1 MADEVVEGKRRGR
14 TGQKA
19 DSSASLRDDNKKSGM
34 KVEEGAGDEAGNG
47 TSEIVGKGG
56 SKSSAKKSAKKA
68 AKKKAKKAKVKAPT
82 KKELADVEL
91 ERMLTRPMS
100 QCEVLERQP
109 QLSFAAGAMRLG
121 FPVKIMGGGG
131 IKTSDTRRWQQ
142 NPHLRVSLGY
152 LCEVIGYLRKHGI
165 HMYRM
170 SSDIAP
176 YATHPDMPQ
185 FHGMVKEAAGDLA
198 RFGRLAREA
207 DVRLSFH
214 PSQFIVLNSEN
225 EKLTEKSMW
234 DLDSQAEMLDL
245 MECGPEAV
253 MVVHVGGAYG
263 DRESGWRRW
272 AETWKRL
279 GEPVRR
285 RLVLEN
291 DDIRYSASDV
301 LKVHEATGVKCVF
314 DYQHH
319 WCFNPEGLPMV
330 ETLERFCATWPAGV
344 RPKMHF
350 SCARTEMREIKR
362 KNRKTGKIETVLQP
376 PIWTGHADYNN
387 PFESITFLRS
397 IAHVETD
404 VMLESKTKDLS
415 LIRLRNDMARYA
427 PDLAARYGV
436 DAQQAS
442 EDVGEVVETA
452 EEEEAV
458 AAD

>member
-1 MADEVVEGKRRGR
+1 MAENVEEKSRPGR
-14 TGQKA
+14 PKKQVSASGDQS
-19 DSSASLRDDNKKSGM
+19 DSSN
-34 KVEEGAGDEAGNG
+34 GAGKAELKTAG
-47 TSEIVGKGG
+47 K
-56 SKSSAKKSAKKA
+56 KAAKKS
-68 AKKKAKKAKVKAPT
+68 AKKKAKKAKAKEPT
-82 KKELADVEL
+82 KKEVAEAEL
-91 ERMLTRPMS
+91 ERMLTTPMS
-100 QCEVLERQP
+100 QCTALEGLP
-109 QLSFAAGAMRLG
+109 QLAFAPEAMRLG
-121 FPVKIMGGGG
+121 FPVKVMGGGG
-131 IKTSDTRRWQQ
+131 LKTSDTRRYQA

-152 LCEVIGYLRKHGI
+152 LCDVIGYLRKHGI

-185 FHGMVKEAAGDLA
+185 FHAMVKESAGDLA
-198 RFGRLAREA
+198 QFGRYAREA

-225 EKLTEKSMW
+225 EKLTVKSMW

-291 DDIRYSASDV
+291 DDIRYSAADV
-301 LKVHEATGVKCVF
+301 LKVHEATGVKCVW

-319 WCFNPEGLPMV
+319 WCFNPEGLELVP
-330 ETLERFCATWPAGV
+330 TLEKFCATWPEGV

-362 KNRKTGKIETVLQP
+362 KNRKTGKPEMVLQP

-397 IAHVETD
+397 IQHIDVD
-404 VMLESKTKDLS
+404 VMLESKSKDLS

-427 PDLAARYGV
+427 PDLAKRYGV
-436 DAQQAS
+436 DAAQAS
-442 EDVGEVVETA
+442 EDVGEIVEEVGDEA
-452 EEEEAV
+452 EGEAV

>member
-1 MADEVVEGKRRGR
+1 MAVR
-14 TGQKA
+14 
-19 DSSASLRDDNKKSGM
+19 
-34 KVEEGAGDEAGNG
+34 
-47 TSEIVGKGG
+47 
-56 SKSSAKKSAKKA
+56 KKA
-68 AKKKAKKAKVKAPT
+68 AESSPAEKAGDRQESATKNGSTSKVRASSQRADLNKVPGKKKAKKRAKLKLPT
-82 KKELADVEL
+82 KKELADAEL
-91 ERMLTRPMS
+91 QRMLATPMS
-100 QCEVLERQP
+100 QCEALEGLPPLR
-109 QLSFAAGAMRLG
+109 FTAGAMRLG
-121 FPVKIMGGGG
+121 FPVKVMGGGG
-131 IKTSDTRRWQQ
+131 LKTSDTRRWQQ
-142 NPHLRVSLGY
+142 NPHLRVSLGH
-152 LCEVIGYLRKHGI
+152 LCGVLEYCRKHGI

-170 SSDIAP
+170 SSDIAA

-185 FHGMVKEAAGDLA
+185 FHSMVKESASDLA

-225 EKLTEKSMW
+225 ETLTKKSMW

-245 MECGPEAV
+245 MECGPEAI

-291 DDIRYSASDV
+291 DDIRYSAADV
-301 LKVHEATGVKCVF
+301 LKVHDATGVKCVW

-319 WCFNPEGLPMV
+319 WCFNPEGLPLV
-330 ETLERFCATWPAGV
+330 GTLEKFCATWPGSGPQKA

-362 KNRKTGKIETVLQP
+362 KNRKTSRIEQVLQP

-387 PFESITFLRS
+387 PFETITFFRS
-397 IAHVETD
+397 IQHIEVD
-404 VMLESKTKDLS
+404 IMLESKAKDLS

-427 PDLAARYGV
+427 PELAARYGV
-436 DAQQAS
+436 DPAQAS
-442 EDVGEVVETA
+442 EDVSEIVEEGEA
-452 EEEEAV
+452 EEIAAEAG
-458 AAD
+458 AE

>member
-1 MADEVVEGKRRGR
+1 MKTVV
-14 TGQKA
+14 
-19 DSSASLRDDNKKSGM
+19 ASKT
-34 KVEEGAGDEAGNG
+34 V
-47 TSEIVGKGG
+47 
-56 SKSSAKKSAKKA
+56 
-68 AKKKAKKAKVKAPT
+68 KKKAKKKPKVKAPS
-82 KKELADVEL
+82 KKELADAEL
-91 ERMLTRPMS
+91 QRMLTSPMS
-100 QCEVLERQP
+100 QANALEGRP
-109 QLSFAAGAMRLG
+109 QLHFPRDAMRLG
-121 FPVKIMGGGG
+121 FPVKVMGSGG

-152 LCEVIGYLRKHGI
+152 LCDVLAYCRKHGI

-185 FHGMVKEAAGDLA
+185 FHNMVRESASELA

-225 EKLTEKSMW
+225 EALTQRSIS

-245 MECGPEAV
+245 MECGPEAI

-263 DRESGWRRW
+263 DRESGCRRW

-279 GEPVRR
+279 SEPVRR

-291 DDIRYSASDV
+291 DDIRFSAADV
-301 LKVHEATGVKCVF
+301 LKIHEATGVKCVW

-319 WCFNPEGLPMV
+319 WCFNPEGLPLV
-330 ETLERFCATWPAGV
+330 ETLEKFCRTWPTSGPLKA

-362 KNRKTGKIETVLQP
+362 KNRKTGKNELVLQP

-387 PFESITFLRS
+387 PVRNHHLPAFHP
-397 IAHVETD
+397 AH
-404 VMLESKTKDLS
+404 
-415 LIRLRNDMARYA
+415 RRRRHARIQSQG
-427 PDLAARYGV
+427 PFTHSP
-436 DAQQAS
+436 AQRHGKVRTGAS
-442 EDVGEVVETA
+442 
-452 EEEEAV
+452 
-458 AAD
+458 